1 MAHFAKVDESNNVLA
16 VLTMGDKDMLN
27 DQGVEDE
34 SVGQHYL
41 EKHNNWPAHLWIQTS
56 YNTHRNKHTSG
67 DDSKALRGN
76 FAVRGG
82 TWDPVNEIFM
92 KPKRFSSFV
101 LDLENAIWVSP
112 AGPRPELTLEQA
124 RELRNYYWDD
134 PNQQW
139 ALTPADPGGPYDQE
153 FD

>member
-1 MAHFAKVDESNNVLA
+1 MAHFAKIDAANNVLA
-16 VLTMGDKDMLN
+16 VLTMKTLLN
-27 DQGVEDE
+27 EAGEEDE
-34 SVGQHYL
+34 SIGQAYL
-41 EKHNNWPAHLWIQTS
+41 EKHNLWPAHLWLRTS
-56 YNTHRNKHTSG
+56 YNTHRNAHTSG
-67 DDSKALRGN
+67 DNSKAFRGN

-92 KPKRFSSFV
+92 KPKNFSSFV
-101 LDLENAIWVSP
+101 LDLENATWVSP
-112 AGPRPELTLEQA
+112 AGLRPELTLEQA

-139 ALTPADPGGPYDQE
+139 ALTPADPDGPYDQE